1 MTVVEVVLTTSAISV
16 TNLVMVLVE
25 GFCLG
30 ISPPT
35 PPRRLFLLP
44 EEFFSSTREMK
55 SLVMDGTL
63 NGWLFLLECGT
74 SSSTADRLAGGAVT
88 VTVFQTMLVWVSAL
102 ETVTST
108 VDTTVED
115 SILTTRMVARCVAIR
130 VVVSKIVL
138 VIVTVS
144 TDETQ
149 PPLGEHI
156 WPAKQ
161 HPDPQHGR
169 PAAQQYFRSPSR
181 QQFPQPEHESTLLS
195 KQKFVPFA
203 RQSRLPTPKICSVRP
218 SKAGV
223 PGTGSL
229 RIAMYRVR
237 SASESSSAAMKHKA

>member
-1 MTVVEVVLTTSAISV
+1 MTVVEVVLTTSTISV

-30 ISPPT
+30 RSPPT

-144 TDETQ
+144 LLKRLTLCSGCEWHYD
-149 PPLGEHI
+149 L
-156 WPAKQ
+156 
-161 HPDPQHGR
+161 HGR
-169 PAAQQYFRSPSR
+169 DATPVGRTYLASQTASRS
-181 QQFPQPEHESTLLS
+181 T
-195 KQKFVPFA
+195 
-203 RQSRLPTPKICSVRP
+203 TW
-218 SKAGV
+218 
-223 PGTGSL
+223 
-229 RIAMYRVR
+229 
-237 SASESSSAAMKHKA
+237 SSSGTTVLSITVTTAIPTTGT